1 MKKILIILI
10 IALAVVACGEKEET
24 HTHTYSTTW
33 STDAT
38 QHWHECTAND
48 GAKTDIAPHQWQ
60 WVETA
65 PATTQAPGQETETCA
80 TCSET
85 SGNTR
90 PIAQLPDP
98 NPTRTFTIVITG
110 HEDHPVTVID
120 TRTGKN
126 DTDLQKLGV
135 ISRLETAWN
144 TKSGIDFD
152 KVIGRGLVIVVEE
165 TTAYTRFKAY
175 SGNRLGVNF
184 TYISTDDEYISD
196 RLDGP
201 ILSMSEMDTLG

>member
-1 MKKILIILI
+1 MKSEKRGRGAVMGKLAILLL
-10 IALAVVACGEKEET
+10 LAMAAAVGCK
-24 HTHTYSTTW
+24 
-33 STDAT
+33 
-38 QHWHECTAND
+38 D
-48 GAKTDIAPHQWQ
+48 GDDDDGGDGS
-60 WVETA
+60 V
-65 PATTQAPGQETETCA
+65 
-80 TCSET
+80 
-85 SGNTR
+85 
-90 PIAQLPDP
+90 
-98 NPTRTFTIVITG
+98 TRTFTIVITG

-135 ISRLETAWN
+135 IARLETAWN
-144 TKSGIDFD
+144 TKSGNDFE

-165 TTAYTRFKAY
+165 TTAYNRFKAY